1 MIGFL
6 GGTGPE
12 GRSLALRLAIAGE
25 EVAIGSRDAARAKE
39 MAQKV
44 EARGQSIHVV
54 GGENTEIVAMSETIF
69 ITVPYEGQ
77 ASLLRSLAPHLEG
90 KLIVD
95 TVAPVS
101 FQDGIISGINV
112 PEGSA
117 AEQAQGLLP
126 GSHVVAAF
134 QNVSAVDLWVPN
146 KVIKCDVIVCSDHE
160 ESKKQVM
167 ALAERIPD
175 VRSLDGGPL
184 ANSRYVE
191 EITALILNINR
202 IYKAHASI
210 RLEGLDPHR
219 EDA

>member
-12 GRSLALRLAIAGE
+12 GRSLALRLAMAGE

-44 EARGQSIHVV
+44 EARGESIRVV
-54 GGENTEIVAMSETIF
+54 GGENTEIVGMSDIIF

-77 ASLLRSLAPHLEG
+77 AALLGALAPSLAG

-101 FQDGIISGINV
+101 FQDGKIRAIDV

-117 AEQAQGLLP
+117 AEEAQNLLP
-126 GSHVVAAF
+126 NSQVVAAF
-134 QNVSAVDLWVPN
+134 QNVSAVDLWVPDR
-146 KVIKCDVIVCSDHE
+146 VIEGDVVVCSDHQE
-160 ESKKQVM
+160 AKERVM

-175 VRSLDGGPL
+175 IRAVDGGAL
-184 ANSRYVE
+184 ANARYVE
-191 EITALILNINR
+191 EVTAMLLNITR
-202 IYKAHASI
+202 IYKAHTMI
-210 RLEGLDPHR
+210 RIVVLSER
-219 EDA
+219 E